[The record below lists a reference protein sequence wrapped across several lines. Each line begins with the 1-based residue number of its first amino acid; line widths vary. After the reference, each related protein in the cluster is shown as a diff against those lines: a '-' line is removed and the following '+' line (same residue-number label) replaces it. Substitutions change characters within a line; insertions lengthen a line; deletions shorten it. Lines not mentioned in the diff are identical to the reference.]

1 MTALLRTA
9 LIGYGLAGRV
19 IHRPLLDA
27 EPRMTVTHVVTADA
41 ERRRQAAAD
50 LPAATLVDD
59 VEALWRAADDFD
71 AVVVASPNLS
81 HVPVARAA
89 LELGKATVVDKPLA
103 VTAAEADV
111 LCRLARELAVPLSVF
126 HNRRWDS
133 DTIAARELL
142 AAGTL
147 GSVVRLES
155 RFIRFRPEVVDRWRE
170 DAAAGGG
177 VLLDL
182 GSHVV
187 DQALFLLGPATHVYA
202 EVDVRRP
209 GGRADD
215 DCFLALTHASGVRS
229 HLWCSM
235 AAPAPGPRLLLQG
248 SRAGWAKQHLDGQE
262 DAQRAGQPAAVEAPG
277 RLYDEDGE
285 REVPSPA
292 GDWGAY
298 YRAFAAAV
306 LDGSPLPVEPEDAV
320 AVLRVLDAARRS
332 SAERQVMPLS

>member
-1 MTALLRTA
+1 MTHELRTA

-19 IHRPLLDA
+19 IHRPLLVA
-27 EPRMTVTHVVTADA
+27 EPRMTVTHVVTADPD
-41 ERRRQAAAD
+41 RRRQAADD
-50 LPAATLVDD
+50 LPEATLVDD
-59 VEALWRAADDFD
+59 VDALWQVAEDFD

-103 VTAAEADV
+103 VTADDADL
-111 LCRLARELAVPLSVF
+111 LCRSARELAVPLSVF

-215 DCFLALTHASGVRS
+215 DCFLALTHASGARS
-229 HLWCSM
+229 QLWCSM

-262 DAQRAGQPAAVEAPG
+262 DAQRDGRTGAVEPPG
-277 RLYDEDGE
+277 HLYDEHGE

-306 LDGSPLPVEPEDAV
+306 LDGSPVPVEPEDAV

-332 SAERQVMPLS
+332 SAQQQVMPLG